1 MKKPG
6 KKPLKW
12 FKMKIDKKII
22 EELRAANVARCIIEI
37 LENKESIV
45 SIIYKAQ
52 APSNKPRSLKPQ
64 AHKHTS

>member
-1 MKKPG
+1 
-6 KKPLKW
+6 
-12 FKMKIDKKII
+12 MKIDKKII

-37 LENKESIV
+37 SENKESIV

-64 AHKHTS
+64 AHKLK